1 VTEHPPIDLA
11 YEAQLEARL
20 QELLKNGPRSLQIL
34 VAGSEGAYPTDVLA
48 ALRRLQK
55 TGSIKETQ
63 NREWLS
69 IDTRGQPIELRA
81 DLETPPRSNE
91 PEFPEP
97 HPLDFDWRFDARTLE
112 SLDRILEELNS
123 TSIAILGAPTLFK
136 YLVDRGKHAH
146 LFDRN
151 TQIVQFLKRSGYQA
165 VSQCDLSCYSPEL
178 QFECVV
184 ADPPWY
190 LDYYQAFL
198 VTSHKFLVAEG
209 KLLLSILPRLTRPS
223 AVADREQ
230 ITTLA
235 SRHGFDLIRTE
246 PGLLHYLSPPFEAEA
261 LKMEGLDLPIWRSG
275 DLCMY
280 VRTARD
286 VVASQDFQTGDN
298 RAWRTFN
305 VGPMIVKVKWDGTHE
320 TEKFS
325 FQKVAGAS
333 SMRLRSVS
341 RRSPLR
347 SGINLWT
354 SRNLALNV
362 TRPDLACQ
370 SLQLLLEGH
379 RCQEV
384 VKALVTAGELSKT
397 EADHLNELLTILI
410 NDAKQ

>member
-1 VTEHPPIDLA
+1 
-11 YEAQLEARL
+11 
-20 QELLKNGPRSLQIL
+20 
-34 VAGSEGAYPTDVLA
+34 
-48 ALRRLQK
+48 
-55 TGSIKETQ
+55 
-63 NREWLS
+63 
-69 IDTRGQPIELRA
+69 
-81 DLETPPRSNE
+81 LETPSRSNE

-112 SLDRILEELNS
+112 SLDRILEELRS

-136 YLVDRGKHAH
+136 YLVDRGKCAH

-151 TQIVQFLKRSGYQA
+151 AQIVQFLKRSGYKA
-165 VSQCDLSCYSPEL
+165 ITHCDLFRYSPEL
-178 QFECVV
+178 EFECVV

-190 LDYYQAFL
+190 LDYYPAFL
-198 VTSHKFLVAEG
+198 ATSRKLLVAEG
-209 KLLLSILPRLTRPS
+209 KLLLSVLPRLTRPS
-223 AVADREQ
+223 AEVDREQ
-230 ITTLA
+230 IMTFA
-235 SRHGFDLIRTE
+235 SRYGFDLVRTE
-246 PGLLHYLSPPFEAEA
+246 PGLLQYVSPPFEAEA

-275 DLCMY
+275 DLRTY
-280 VRTARD
+280 VRTARE
-286 VVASQDFQTGDN
+286 VVASQDFHTEDSQV
-298 RAWRTFN
+298 WRTFN

-320 TEKFS
+320 TGKFS
-325 FQKVAGAS
+325 FQKVAGAA

-362 TRPDLACQ
+362 TRPDLVCQ

-379 RCQEV
+379 GSPEV
-384 VKALVTAGELSKT
+384 ATALMTVEKLSKT